1 MKKLYNIIIG
11 VAMATLFTAC
21 SQQGEAE
28 SIVKEFIEQNAI
40 APEKMEQ
47 KVFAH
52 LDSTKVVRDSLIKI
66 MQNNKHELYKDNIKY
81 PQQTSGRVLY
91 YLRMKYVYEGD
102 TLSQTFYLDENLQ
115 HVVSFK

>member
-1 MKKLYNIIIG
+1 MKKLYNILIG
-11 VAMATLFTAC
+11 VAMATLFSAC

-66 MQNNKHELYKDNIKY
+66 MQNNKHELYKDNIEY
-81 PQQTSGRVLY
+81 PQQTSGRMLY